1 MATDLR
7 MALTNSKEF
16 DESDKKEI
24 LTEIRYL
31 EGYIFP
37 KECVQFIKE
46 YLLLPKNIY
55 YSKKI
60 FIQQM
65 TKVSLSKLNDILF
78 VHFNNKIINLKNP
91 SITLQIC
98 YINC

>member
-37 KECVQFIKE
+37 KECVDLIKT

-55 YSKKI
+55 YSKKL

-78 VHFNNKIINLKNP
+78 
-91 SITLQIC
+91 SISLI
-98 YINC
+98 